1 MSALLPGITVI
12 IPTFRRTVELDRCLA
27 AIDRQLLKPV
37 EVLITYRHEDQE
49 TRDYLTRGDRAGLGA
64 TLIRCDKPGVVYALT
79 MAMNAVRS
87 EFFAITDDD
96 SVAPQDW
103 LERIMAHF
111 EANPLVAGVGGKDH
125 VCAGGEWFE
134 GAEPVVGKVLWY
146 GGVVGHHHL
155 GVGPARYV
163 ETLKGVNLA
172 FRRSAIGDLRP
183 DPRLRGQGAQ
193 VGWEMHLTLTLI
205 AQGHK
210 LIYDPAVL
218 VDHFPGKRPMEE
230 DRARFNPLSH
240 GDEIFNRTLIL
251 LEFLATQR
259 WGRLRQAAMLIYLS
273 LRGSRKAPGLM
284 LLVYGLLT
292 GYPDTWARF
301 KATFSAY
308 RHAIVVSRKAS
319 AQQQG

>member
-1 MSALLPGITVI
+1 MSAALPGITVV
-12 IPTFRRTVELDRCLA
+12 IPTFRRVAELDRCLA
-27 AIDRQLLKPV
+27 AIDGQLLKPV

-49 TRDYLTRGDRAGLGA
+49 TRDYLARGDRPGLGA
-64 TLIRCDKPGVVYALT
+64 RLILCDKPGVVYALT

-134 GAEPVVGKVLWY
+134 GAEPVVGKVTWY
-146 GGVVGHHHL
+146 GGLIGHHHL

-183 DPRLRGQGAQ
+183 DPRLRGRGAQ

-205 AQGHK
+205 ARGHK
-210 LIYDPAVL
+210 LIYDPEVL
-218 VDHFPGKRPMEE
+218 VDHFPGNRPMEE
-230 DRARFNPLSH
+230 DRAKFNPVSH
-240 GDEIFNRTLIL
+240 GDEVFNRTLIVL
-251 LEFLATQR
+251 DFFATQR
-259 WGRLRQAAMLIYLS
+259 WGALRRLALFAYYGV
-273 LRGSRKAPGLM
+273 RGTRKAPGLV
-284 LLVYGLLT
+284 LLAYGLLT
-292 GYPDTWARF
+292 GYPDIWARF

-308 RHAIVVSRKAS
+308 RDAIVVSRKTS
-319 AQQQG
+319 TQLQG